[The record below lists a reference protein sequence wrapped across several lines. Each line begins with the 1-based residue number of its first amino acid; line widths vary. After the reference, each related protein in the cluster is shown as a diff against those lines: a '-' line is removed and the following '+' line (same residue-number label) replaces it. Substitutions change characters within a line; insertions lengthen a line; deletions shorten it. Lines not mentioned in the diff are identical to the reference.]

1 MNEILMYGPIGEDF
15 WEPEN
20 SITAKSIMSQ
30 LADMSG
36 DVTVRISSGGG
47 DVYAGID
54 IMNALK
60 NYGGGEVTVIVES
73 LAASAASFIAVGGAD
88 RVLMRASS
96 ELMIHR
102 AWTWAEGNADEVAK
116 TLKDLERQDTK
127 LANIYAAKAGGT
139 VEDWLAAMS
148 DETWYTAEEAVAAGL
163 ADGIVAEKS
172 SAPEPAA
179 KLARRRFKFANRAAA
194 PPPTLGSRS
203 ESVPEVNQEKGDT
216 VGILNQLAKE
226 LGKSPEDVQRALS
239 GFFNETVTV
248 SGEVEVTYPAE
259 TAIAPTERVTVE
271 PTIGDTPAA
280 GDEEA
285 PAAPQNAAMD
295 ATGLGLA
302 FAPGTVPEGWD
313 FVVDEAT
320 GVVTAKAPA
329 GVEVGDVVEATVKVN
344 DSTEVPVSFKVRSL
358 SDDGEGEG
366 EAPAGDVP
374 AEAPAN
380 AVVTVPKA
388 VWDEYVADR
397 AKYAAQLE
405 ADKARELEAKIDGHI
420 RDGRY
425 SAAHRGEAL
434 AAYKADPVTAERV
447 WGALPKNKA
456 VPVSELG
463 HSGDMENMT
472 TLERMRAKAA
482 ANRKNK
488 NKETKNV

>member
-60 NYGGGEVTVIVES
+60 NYDGGEVTVIVES

-148 DETWYTAEEAVAAGL
+148 DETWYTADEAVAAGL
-163 ADGIVAEKS
+163 ADEVIAEKTT
-172 SAPEPAA
+172 APEPAA

-194 PPPTLGSRS
+194 PPPRPVHRS
-203 ESVPEVNQEKGDT
+203 GIGDEETTTPSNGQEEDAMS
-216 VGILNQLAKE
+216 ILNQLAKE

-239 GFFNETVTV
+239 GFFNETVQVNTEVEISYPEDTQVVPTGKATITPVGEVPSGLTFTLGEVAEGWAAEVAEDTGVITV
-248 SGEVEVTYPAE
+248 TAPNAEPGEQLALTVTVQSGEGEPTELTAGVTIKAAADDEPEPTPAE
-259 TAIAPTERVTVE
+259 
-271 PTIGDTPAA
+271 
-280 GDEEA
+280 
-285 PAAPQNAAMD
+285 PAAPGTPGELTGD
-295 ATGLGLA
+295 A
-302 FAPGTVPEGWD
+302 
-313 FVVDEAT
+313 
-320 GVVTAKAPA
+320 
-329 GVEVGDVVEATVKVN
+329 
-344 DSTEVPVSFKVRSL
+344 VSLDR
-358 SDDGEGEG
+358 ETY
-366 EAPAGDVP
+366 
-374 AEAPAN
+374 AE
-380 AVVTVPKA
+380 
-388 VWDEYVADR
+388 
-397 AKYAAQLE
+397 L
-405 ADKARELEAKIDGHI
+405 
-420 RDGRY
+420 
-425 SAAHRGEAL
+425 
-434 AAYKADPVTAERV
+434 
-447 WGALPKNKA
+447 
-456 VPVSELG
+456 
-463 HSGDMENMT
+463 
-472 TLERMRAKAA
+472 KAA
-482 ANRKNK
+482 AKFGWQAMERA
-488 NKETKNV
+488 KESKLVSEVDAWVKDGRISASLRGKAVAAMKRDPQIARDLYGSNPKDTVPRAELGYGVDDTADGEPGLPSLDDLFKRAEERRATHK